1 MRHQPVKTQ
10 TPLKKREDATMK
22 VPVAFSLE
30 AHLLDKIDDLKIK
43 RGTSR
48 SEAIR
53 HIISEFFKPGSMNFA
68 DIIEEFDRFSRHN
81 RELKYQVENMKR
93 TMDEQHNK
101 ILKVLLLLGGS
112 DELFKKEVMKRF
124 PEFWE
129 KKSG

>member
-1 MRHQPVKTQ
+1 
-10 TPLKKREDATMK
+10 MK
-22 VPVAFSLE
+22 VTVAFNLD

-43 RGTSR
+43 RGTNR

-53 HIISEFFKPGSMNFA
+53 HILDEFFRSGTIGYG
-68 DIIEEFDRFSRHN
+68 DLIDEFDRSNRHN
-81 RELKYQVENMKR
+81 RELKYQLEKMKR

-124 PEFWE
+124 PEFW
-129 KKSG
+129 KKD